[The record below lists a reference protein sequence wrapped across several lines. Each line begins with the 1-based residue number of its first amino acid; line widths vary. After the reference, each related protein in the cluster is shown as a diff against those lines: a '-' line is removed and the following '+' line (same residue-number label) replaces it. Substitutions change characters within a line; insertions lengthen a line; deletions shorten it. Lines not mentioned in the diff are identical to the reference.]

1 MAGGSAGRI
10 PHFARVTVLGGG
22 AWGTALAQILAD
34 TGADA
39 DAPDVTPL
47 NVTPP
52 NVTLWARD
60 PAVAAAIGDRHL
72 HPAALPDIPLSPRI
86 AATADLD
93 RALADAD
100 LLVAAVPAQ
109 ALRELLRRLRPLLA
123 ARGSAAVPVLLCAK
137 GLEIATGMLLTD
149 VVAEELPGHPAA
161 VLSGPNFAG
170 EVARRLPA
178 AASVGAAER
187 HLGEALVATFGRPW
201 FRPYRS
207 DDPIGVQVGGAYKNV
222 LAIACGAVIGRALGE
237 NARAALL
244 TRGIA
249 EMARLTVALG
259 GRAETCMGLSG
270 IGDAL
275 LTCLSETS
283 RNTRLGVAIGRGA
296 TLDTALAGG
305 ARVVEGVHTAR
316 AVHAIAQSRSLDLP
330 VAAAVHAV
338 LHQGADLESAMAALL
353 ARPFRAEDPAT

>member
-1 MAGGSAGRI
+1 MAGGAAGRV
-10 PHFARVTVLGGG
+10 PPFARVAVLGGG

-39 DAPDVTPL
+39 DAPA
-47 NVTPP
+47 
-52 NVTLWARD
+52 VTLWARD
-60 PAVAAAIGDRHL
+60 PVVAAAIRDRHL
-72 HPAALPDIPLSPRI
+72 HPTALPDIPLSPRI

-93 RALADAD
+93 TALAGAD

-109 ALRELLRRLRPLLA
+109 ALRAVLRQLQPLLSDRA
-123 ARGSAAVPVLLCAK
+123 SAGLPVLLCAK
-137 GLEIATGMLLTD
+137 GLEIASGKLLTA
-149 VVAEELPGHPAA
+149 VVAEELPEHPAA

-187 HLGEALVATFGRPW
+187 TLGEALVATFGRPW

-207 DDPIGVQVGGAYKNV
+207 DDPVGVQVGGAYKNV

-249 EMARLTVALG
+249 EMARLAVALG

-283 RNTRLGVAIGRGA
+283 RNTRLGIAIGRGA
-296 TLDTALAGG
+296 TLDAALAGG

-316 AVHAIAQSRSLDLP
+316 AVHAIALSQELDLP

-338 LHQGADLESAMAALL
+338 LHEGADLDTAMAALL
-353 ARPFRAEDPAT
+353 ARPFRAEGPAGGP